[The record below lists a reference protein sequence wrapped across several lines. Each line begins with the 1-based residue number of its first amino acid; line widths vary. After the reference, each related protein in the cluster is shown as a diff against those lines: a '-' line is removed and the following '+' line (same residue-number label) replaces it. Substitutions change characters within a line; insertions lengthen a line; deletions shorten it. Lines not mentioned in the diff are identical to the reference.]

1 MSAHKLLLAKR
12 FVEDN
17 LGAALSVESI
27 ARTVGTSAF
36 HFAHAF
42 RAATGLP
49 PHRYLMQRRME
60 HAKSLLRETDLSLT
74 EIALRVGYSSSSH
87 FCVGF
92 LNLTRTTP
100 SRYRQGR

>member
-1 MSAHKLLLAKR
+1 
-12 FVEDN
+12 VEEN
-17 LGAALSVESI
+17 LGEELSVESI
-27 ARTVGTSAF
+27 AREVGMSAF

-49 PHRYLMQRRME
+49 PHKYLMQRRME

-92 LNLTRTTP
+92 QKLIHTTP
-100 SRYRQGR
+100 SHYRHGR